1 MNKSKRQRSFL
12 GFVSGARWNRPLM
25 IIMIILVTQIVVVFV
40 HSINREAEERAIQYS
55 LNSTV
60 QLKQKLDY
68 HMNSIATMA
77 DSALFGI
84 YDYVSNTQHTLSEEY
99 DEFKAINNLLYIT
112 INQDII
118 SDYRLYVPDEKMYS
132 RQKDRFYPIALLKD
146 DIAQHLREVGEAFW
160 TSGHRQARYYTLN
173 TEDSQYVFSYI
184 TSMHS
189 MTNFET
195 LQAVLNVDVTEET
208 VCSLLDDAEDD
219 SQLFVIQKDG
229 TILSAKDKAM
239 LDQNISSIL
248 DLKLLNTHSGHT
260 FASVEGLN
268 QLVTWDTIDSAPW
281 SIVRLM
287 PYRSATYMGS
297 FRNTI
302 LLIAI
307 LLLTALAVMIM
318 FSYVLDSVIKRIG
331 QIVANLREHG
341 LGVLEHSESK
351 TGSLDAIEKNVDNL
365 TLTIRS
371 LVEENYKARLTS
383 RNAELK
389 ALQAQ
394 INPHFLYNTLDS
406 IKWLIMDHKD
416 DASIAMVND
425 LSRYFRK
432 SLNRGRDI
440 VPLQDEYELIAS
452 YLTIQAQRFPNDFQ
466 VVWDIDQ
473 SVMDTLLPKLT
484 LQPIV
489 ENALLHG
496 AQTCPDGAGKIW
508 ITISREEK
516 NAKITIRDNGQGME
530 AEEIR
535 QALERDVNARG
546 YGISNVIQRL
556 RLFGGDLQIESELN
570 KGTIARVIIPLSS
583 SET

>member
-1 MNKSKRQRSFL
+1 MKKTNRQNSLL
-12 GFVSGARWNRPLM
+12 GFISGIKWRRPLM
-25 IIMIILVTQIVVVFV
+25 IIMIILFTQIVMIFV
-40 HSINREAEERAIQYS
+40 RSINREAEDRAIQYS
-55 LNSTV
+55 RNSTV
-60 QLKQKLDY
+60 QLKQNLDY
-68 HMNSIATMA
+68 HMKSIATMA

-84 YDYVSNTQHTLSEEY
+84 YDYVSSTQHTLSEEY
-99 DEFKAINNLLYIT
+99 DEFKAVNNLLYIT
-112 INQDII
+112 VNQEII

-146 DIAQHLREVGEAFW
+146 EIAQQLREVGESLW
-160 TSGHRQARYYTLN
+160 ISGHRQARYYTLN
-173 TEDSQYVFSYI
+173 TEDTQHVFSYI

-189 MTNFET
+189 MTNFDT
-195 LQAVLNVDVTEET
+195 LQAVLYIDIPEEAI
-208 VCSLLDDAEDD
+208 CDLLDDAEDD

-229 TILSAKDKAM
+229 TILSAKDKTM
-239 LDQNISSIL
+239 LDQNISSKF
-248 DLKLLNTHSGHT
+248 DLKLLNSQSGQT
-260 FASVEGLN
+260 FASVDGLN
-268 QLVTWDTIDSAPW
+268 QLITWDTIDSAPW
-281 SIVRLM
+281 SIIRLM

-307 LLLTALAVMIM
+307 LLLTALAIMIM

-341 LGVLEHSESK
+341 LGVLEHAESK
-351 TGSLDAIEKNVDNL
+351 TGSLDAIEKNVDDL

-440 VPLQDEYELIAS
+440 VPLRDEYELIAS

-466 VVWDIDQ
+466 VIWDIDQ

-508 ITISREEK
+508 ISFSKEGK
-516 NAKITIRDNGQGME
+516 NAVIVIRDNGQGME
-530 AEEIR
+530 PEAIR

-556 RLFGGDLQIESELN
+556 RLFGGDLQIESDLD
-570 KGTIARVIIPLSS
+570 KGTTARVIIPLTV
-583 SET
+583 SEA